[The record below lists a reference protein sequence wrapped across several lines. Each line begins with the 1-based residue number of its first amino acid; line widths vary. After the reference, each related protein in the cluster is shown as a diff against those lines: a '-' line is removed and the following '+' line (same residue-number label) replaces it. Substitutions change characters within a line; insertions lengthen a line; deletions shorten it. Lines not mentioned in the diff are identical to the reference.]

1 MRIPQNRPASAS
13 SYRGN
18 PKRAASR
25 KSLYVA
31 WLANP
36 TATNQQIAN
45 MCGVGITTACECKP
59 AHLKI
64 AHMKRQG
71 KAPKTE
77 LQHAIIAILQS
88 DPAATLSQI
97 ARACKCGKSTV
108 WRLKKRFQ
116 ADDCLRQGVQATN
129 P

>member
-1 MRIPQNRPASAS
+1 MRIPQNRPASPS

-18 PKRAASR
+18 TKRAASR
-25 KSLYVA
+25 KSLYAA

-36 TATNQQIAN
+36 TATNQQIAD

-59 AHLKI
+59 AHIKI
-64 AHMKRQG
+64 AHTKKQG

-77 LQHAIIAILQS
+77 PQHAILALLQS
-88 DPAATLSQI
+88 NPSATLSQI
-97 ARACKCGKSTV
+97 AGACKCGKSTV

-116 ADDCLRQGVQATN
+116 ADDRLLQSVQTST